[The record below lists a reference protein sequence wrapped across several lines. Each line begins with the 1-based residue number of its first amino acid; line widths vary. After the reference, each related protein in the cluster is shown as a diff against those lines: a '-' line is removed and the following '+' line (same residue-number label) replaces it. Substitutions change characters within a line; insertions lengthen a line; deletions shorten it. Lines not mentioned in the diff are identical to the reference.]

1 MAETSWENWDI
12 HHSPSEPAWEDWEI
26 HTPPT
31 ELVEDDQKVPDF
43 IANTVCE
50 DLQIVY
56 PAPEDPT
63 SAPSMPPKKT
73 KNAWRKKKKMSSP
86 ATTSPGMDETTST

>member
-1 MAETSWENWDI
+1 MVETGWENWDI
-12 HHSPSEPAWEDWEI
+12 HHSPSKPAWEDWEI

-31 ELVEDDQKVPDF
+31 EPIEVDQNVPDF
-43 IANTVCE
+43 IANTVWE

-63 SAPSMPPKKT
+63 PEPSTPPKKT
-73 KNAWRKKKKMSSP
+73 KKVWHKKKKTSSP
-86 ATTSPGMDETTST
+86 VVGTP